1 MLDRREAMEARPK
14 LGATAALLLACAA
27 TASAQI
33 ITVPMS
39 APSTTGGSKRDKFS
53 FHIMETP
60 LAKWDYKEVY
70 IDISQTNVNRLVSG
84 VISGQPNSNFM
95 VAGEMAFALGEGNW
109 SMTLG
114 GWHNAIGQN
123 DFALDALFGVASLGT
138 FPCTSGALATGFC
151 GPLVA
156 KVPLKLTMYEAH
168 VGFFYKA
175 LGVQVGFVRTQQG
188 LGQSLVDAKW
198 TVKLHPSDPFPTTIP
213 LGELPVEVPGPV
225 PEFHTTTNDLTL
237 FAVYR
242 RSERRWGLSLGA
254 GAYLKEGIA
263 SGSPLRF
270 ANDETV
276 PSAFVAG
283 SLNMYKGLGL
293 DLSYWFVGKTRSIEP
308 FVEAT
313 DIKTRTDSQSRFTL
327 GLGFSF

>member
-1 MLDRREAMEARPK
+1 MESRPK

-53 FHIMETP
+53 FHLMETP

-70 IDISQTNVNRLVSG
+70 INISQTSITGG

-123 DFALDALFGVASLGT
+123 DFALNALFGVATPVGPLV
-138 FPCTSGALATGFC
+138 

-156 KVPLKLTMYEAH
+156 TVPLKLTMYEAH

-175 LGVQVGFVRTQQG
+175 IGVQVGFVRTQQG

-213 LGELPVEVPGPV
+213 LGELPLGELPAGTPGPV
-225 PEFHTTTNDLTL
+225 PQFHATTNDLTL

-254 GAYLKEGIA
+254 GAYLKEGIP
-263 SGSPLRF
+263 GKSPLRF
-270 ANDETV
+270 ENDETV

-283 SLNMYKGLGL
+283 SLSIYKGLGL

-308 FVEAT
+308 FVEGLEPFVEAT
-313 DIKTRTDSQSRFTL
+313 DFKTRTDSQSRLTV